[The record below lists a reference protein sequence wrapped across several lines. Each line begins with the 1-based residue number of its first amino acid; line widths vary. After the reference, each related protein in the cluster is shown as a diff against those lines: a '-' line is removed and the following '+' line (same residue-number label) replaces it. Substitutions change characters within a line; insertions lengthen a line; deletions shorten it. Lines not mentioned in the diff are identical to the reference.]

1 MKIRWNATLNFLIF
15 LAVLLL
21 VAGIQTT
28 LWFQFFGNAAPAPLL
43 WLNLIVYMTLYRK
56 PFPAIFTIYA
66 MGAILLI
73 FTAMPLK
80 MMLFSLLIL
89 FILVYGIKSRVF
101 WSGSG
106 YFTIMCGFSAVAYH
120 LIYFCLSM
128 VLEKNPA
135 SFEIVDR
142 VLQII
147 LTPVFAVP
155 MYWLLAKIDKVTQDE
170 FVHEPG
176 GFDL

>member
-1 MKIRWNATLNFLIF
+1 MKIRWNATLNFFILLAILLI
-15 LAVLLL
+15 

-28 LWFQFFGNAAPAPLL
+28 LWFQFFGNVPAPLL
-43 WLNLIVYMTLYRK
+43 WLNLIVYLTLYRK

-73 FTAMPLK
+73 FTGMPLK

-89 FILVYGIKSRVF
+89 FTLVYGIKSRVF
-101 WSGSG
+101 WSGAG
-106 YFTIMCGFSAVAYH
+106 YYTIMCGFSAVAYH
-120 LIYFCLSM
+120 LIYFLLSM

-142 VLQII
+142 LVQII
-147 LTPVFAVP
+147 LTPSFALP
-155 MYWLLAKIDKVTQDE
+155 MYWILAKIDKLTQDE
-170 FVHEPG
+170 LVHEPG
-176 GFDL
+176 GLDL

>member
-1 MKIRWNATLNFLIF
+1 MKIRWNATLNFFIF
-15 LAVLLL
+15 LTILLL

-28 LWFQFFGNAAPAPLL
+28 LWFQFFGNVPAPLL
-43 WLNLIVYMTLYRK
+43 WLNLIVYLTLYRK

-89 FILVYGIKSRVF
+89 FTLVYGIKSRVF
-101 WSGSG
+101 WSGAG
-106 YFTIMCGFSAVAYH
+106 YYTIMCGFSAVAYH
-120 LIYFCLSM
+120 LIYFLLSM

-142 VLQII
+142 LVQII
-147 LTPVFAVP
+147 LTPSFALP
-155 MYWLLAKIDKVTQDE
+155 MYWILARIDKLTQDE
-170 FVHEPG
+170 LMNEPG
-176 GFDL
+176 GLDL

>member
-1 MKIRWNATLNFLIF
+1 MKIRWNATLNFLIL

-21 VAGIQTT
+21 VAGIQAT
-28 LWFQFFGNAAPAPLL
+28 LWFQFFGNVPAPLL
-43 WLNLIVYMTLYRK
+43 WLNLMVYLTLYRK

-73 FTAMPLK
+73 FTGMPLK

-89 FILVYGIKSRVF
+89 FTLVYGIKSRVF
-101 WSGSG
+101 WSGAG
-106 YFTIMCGFSAVAYH
+106 YYTIMCGFSAVAYH
-120 LIYFCLSM
+120 LIYFLLSM

-142 VLQII
+142 LVQII
-147 LTPVFAVP
+147 LTPSFALP
-155 MYWLLAKIDKVTQDE
+155 MYWILARIDKLTQDE
-170 FVHEPG
+170 LVHEPG
-176 GFDL
+176 GLDL